1 MIRLEGDAYMN
12 IFRANTTDGLTDIRM
27 AYLMDDFPKMSAEM
41 AEQIREHLPRYC
53 AEHLNRDLF
62 VYIAIDEEKTI
73 GSAFLV
79 LEERPPNPS
88 FPHGRTGTVLNVYVS
103 PEYRHRGIAS
113 QLMELLISDAK
124 EMELDYIELKASA
137 DGYPLYKKLGFEDSI
152 SSFKPMKL
160 IL

>member
-1 MIRLEGDAYMN
+1 MN
-12 IFRANTTDGLTDIRM
+12 IFRAKNAAGLTDIRM
-27 AYLMDDFPKMSAEM
+27 AYLMEDFPEMPAEQ
-41 AEQIREHLPRYC
+41 AEQIRARLPRYY
-53 AEHLNRDLF
+53 ADHLNCDF
-62 VYIAIDEEKTI
+62 FAYIAVDEEKTI

-79 LEERPPNPS
+79 LNEMPPNPS
-88 FPHGRTGTVLNVYVS
+88 FPNGRTGTVLNVYAS
-103 PEYRHRGIAS
+103 PEYRRHGTAS
-113 QLMELLISDAK
+113 QLMELLISDAR

>member
-27 AYLMDDFPKMSAEM
+27 AYLMEDFPEMPAEQ
-41 AEQIREHLPRYC
+41 AEQIRERLPRYC
-53 AEHLNRDLF
+53 TEHLNRDLF
-62 VYIAIDEEKTI
+62 AYIAEDSSNII

-113 QLMELLISDAK
+113 QVMELLISDAK